1 MNSQGVSGLLT
12 RYTEDDKDDMS
23 KRIKQ
28 TLLGNNFLKMKLPSV
43 DVVVRENARIRET
56 VAKANLS
63 KEDVIKIVA
72 KINVEI
78 DAD

>member
-78 DAD
+78 DVD

>member
-12 RYTEDDKDDMS
+12 CYTEDDKDDMS

-28 TLLGNNFLKMKLPSV
+28 TLLGNNFLKMKLPYV